1 MSALCI
7 IKHGQYML
15 VYNMNKVHNSTLNLC
30 VLHPIFV
37 SFIEREGI
45 TFIAFNFTTE
55 TYYQYLVT

>member
-1 MSALCI
+1 
-7 IKHGQYML
+7 ML

-55 TYYQYLVT
+55 TYYQYLVTCI